1 MTLLGEHRDTVVLSL
16 AVVSTVAAITS
27 LATSLRRTAPVPAT
41 AAPAKEKEK
50 EKGSS
55 DADSDSEDEA
65 DAKDKKAPLI
75 NDAYKL
81 IHQRYNRTNY
91 TWEEFDPVKDG
102 EGHEGVIF
110 IVYHRHYDPSAVKPL
125 DRIVE
130 LHSEGLKDV
139 LRGSLKHVDT
149 VFDPKPMVLIPGVW
163 GLWPDGADCRLMRKS
178 CLRMRRCWTRS
189 LPRFES
195 N

>member
-1 MTLLGEHRDTVVLSL
+1 MTLLGGHQDTVVLSL

-27 LATSLRRTAPVPAT
+27 LATTLRRRAPSP
-41 AAPAKEKEK
+41 AAPSAEKEKEK

-55 DADSDSEDEA
+55 DADSDSD
-65 DAKDKKAPLI
+65 DDSDDKAKEQKTPLI

-110 IVYHRHYDPSAVKPL
+110 VVYHRHYDPSAVKPL

-130 LHSEGLKDV
+130 VHSEALKEV

-149 VFDPKPMVLIPGVW
+149 VFDQKPMVTLPQ
-163 GLWPDGADCRLMRKS
+163 
-178 CLRMRRCWTRS
+178 S
-189 LPRFES
+189 LCS
-195 N
+195 

>member
-1 MTLLGEHRDTVVLSL
+1 MTLLGEHRETVVLSL

-27 LATSLRRTAPVPAT
+27 LATSLRRTPPVPT
-41 AAPAKEKEK
+41 TPAPEKEKEK
-50 EKGSS
+50 EKS
-55 DADSDSEDEA
+55 DAESDSDDDA
-65 DAKDKKAPLI
+65 DAKDKKAALI

-91 TWEEFDPVKDG
+91 TWEDFDPVKDG

-130 LHSEGLKDV
+130 VHSEALKDV

-149 VFDPKPMVLIPGVW
+149 VFDPKPMVYLLAFCLAW
-163 GLWPDGADCRLMRKS
+163 SDGADCRLMHKS